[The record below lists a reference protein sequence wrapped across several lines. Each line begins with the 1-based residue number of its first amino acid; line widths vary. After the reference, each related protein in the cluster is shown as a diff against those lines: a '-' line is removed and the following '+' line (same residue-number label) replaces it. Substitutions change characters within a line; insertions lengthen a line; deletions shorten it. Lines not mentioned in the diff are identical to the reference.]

1 VKFTGKR
8 ITKCGLALL
17 AIVILGLVL
26 RLYHLGTQS
35 IWIDEASSIWLAKLS
50 LPQIVQNTAGLD
62 IHPPLYFFL
71 LHFWIKAFGSSEF
84 AVRLLSAFFGVL
96 AIPVIY
102 LIGQQL
108 FDKRTGLLGA
118 LILAVSSFNI
128 QYSQETRMYS
138 LMLLL
143 ALLSIYCFLR
153 LSQQRTLAFSAL
165 YVVSTS
171 LLLYTHVYGILVL
184 VAQNIYIVTMLRE
197 LKNRGFRLRYW
208 GMLQA
213 IVIVLFAPWIG
224 VLIYQ
229 ISWVEQGFWLAPPT
243 LDTIFGTFVAY
254 AGTVLLLAIF
264 AALSAF
270 SLIKYKKTSGSMDWK
285 APLNAL
291 QSYSWEVSI
300 QDPAPVYFLGLWLL
314 VISVIPFAFSYFTT
328 PIYSVRYTIA
338 ASPALYLLAARGIKN
353 INYRYAKL
361 AAIGIIVILSVA
373 NLQTYYGSITY
384 PQGREAINVINEN
397 AKNGDLVILA
407 PLGTWLEWHYYGTAK
422 VNAVNFPAATSSDA
436 ATVKEVSS
444 DINGSS
450 RVWLLQETG
459 GSPEVAQQV
468 TLRTLNAEQ
477 LTLRTLNE
485 SYQLTS
491 FNQFVGYR
499 VYLFEK
505 RV

>member
-1 VKFTGKR
+1 
-8 ITKCGLALL
+8 
-17 AIVILGLVL
+17 
-26 RLYHLGTQS
+26 
-35 IWIDEASSIWLAKLS
+35 
-50 LPQIVQNTAGLD
+50 
-62 IHPPLYFFL
+62 
-71 LHFWIKAFGSSEF
+71 
-84 AVRLLSAFFGVL
+84 
-96 AIPVIY
+96 
-102 LIGQQL
+102 
-108 FDKRTGLLGA
+108 
-118 LILAVSSFNI
+118 
-128 QYSQETRMYS
+128 
-138 LMLLL
+138 
-143 ALLSIYCFLR
+143 
-153 LSQQRTLAFSAL
+153 
-165 YVVSTS
+165 
-171 LLLYTHVYGILVL
+171 
-184 VAQNIYIVTMLRE
+184 
-197 LKNRGFRLRYW
+197 
-208 GMLQA
+208 
-213 IVIVLFAPWIG
+213 
-224 VLIYQ
+224 
-229 ISWVEQGFWLAPPT
+229 
-243 LDTIFGTFVAY
+243 
-254 AGTVLLLAIF
+254 
-264 AALSAF
+264 
-270 SLIKYKKTSGSMDWK
+270 MDWK